1 MKTMKNDQLGILLA
15 GALLVVGYGL
25 LALILTR
32 FH

>member
-1 MKTMKNDQLGILLA
+1 MKNDQLGILLA